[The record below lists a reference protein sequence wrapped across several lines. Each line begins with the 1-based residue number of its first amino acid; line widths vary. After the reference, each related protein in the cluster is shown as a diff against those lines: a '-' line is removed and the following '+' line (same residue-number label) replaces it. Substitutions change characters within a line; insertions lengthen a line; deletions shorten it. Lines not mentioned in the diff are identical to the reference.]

1 MTLRPRG
8 SAARGSFVMG
18 AMVVVR
24 SRHLQ
29 EEDPPWPTPSE
40 WSNTSTSRRRTP
52 PAWAPPCCRRSATR
66 ASTCSRSRAFR
77 AAGARRSTSCPRTP
91 PPSVP
96 RPRRRSG
103 SWSGPRR
110 RSSSADPPGRAPLGL
125 RRVDWTR
132 AREAGRAATWVE
144 DAVRA
149 SRLPVACVGVEF
161 GWMWADGAERTRL
174 LGVFDEQCARAKAL
188 GAETVMSPVDK
199 GRGDVARAAASVR
212 EVGDIAARHG
222 VRLAVEF
229 NSQCEQL
236 NTLERLREV
245 LAKAAHP
252 RCGLLFD
259 AYHMQR
265 SGGSPRSLDDVRG
278 DEIVY
283 VQFSDVPR
291 GEVKPG
297 EVLNRLPPGQGC
309 VPFKEFFAA
318 VRAKGY
324 AGFLSYEAPNP
335 AAWSRPPGEVA
346 REALAAT
353 RAVL

>member
-1 MTLRPRG
+1 V
-8 SAARGSFVMG
+8 S
-18 AMVVVR
+18 
-24 SRHLQ
+24 
-29 EEDPPWPTPSE
+29 PTPVPRLALHT
-40 WSNTSTSRRRTP
+40 WTLDTTP
-52 PAWAPPCCRRSATR
+52 LPEAVAA
-66 ASTCSRSRAFR
+66 AK
-77 AAGARRSTSCPRTP
+77 AAGWDA
-91 PPSVP
+91 VE
-96 RPRRRSG
+96 
-103 SWSGPRR
+103 
-110 RSSSADPPGRAPLGL
+110 L
-125 RRVDWTR
+125 RRLDWNR

-144 DAVRA
+144 DTVRA
-149 SRLPVACVGVEF
+149 SGLPVACVGVEF
-161 GWMWADGAERTRL
+161 GWMWADGAERSRL

-188 GAETVMSPVDK
+188 GGQTVMSPVDK

-335 AAWSRPPGEVA
+335 VAWARPAGEVA